1 MSLKGKYDIF
11 YDNEN
16 NVYQVR
22 TKSDAITISFIDDEK
37 ELIFKNII
45 DLYEKKDFYT
55 FQQIQRKLISKFPY
69 SKILDVI
76 QELYAVSILNSDNL
90 EESSEILKNET
101 DFLPWLNEEYK
112 SLSEIKIGFI
122 GEKELG
128 VKIKEKA
135 LLSKYKEV
143 SIRNLDGKVDESEI
157 KKIISE
163 NDFLI
168 VDSSVWDPYLMEQV
182 NDIALSL
189 NCPWLLIDGLIDP
202 VNYSI
207 GPIFHG
213 QDSGCYECY
222 RNRVR
227 SNDEFFSYTKVYE
240 NYLRENRKMAKP
252 DVVSEPIK
260 DIIANI
266 VVMDISKY
274 LGGWYPPETWRASL
288 IFNSQNY
295 QFSKHNFLK
304 APICYKCNPIL
315 DYNTSPWL
323 ESITLKS

>member
-1 MSLKGKYDIF
+1 MSLKEKYDVF
-11 YDNEN
+11 FDNEN

-22 TKSDAITISFIDDEK
+22 TKSDAITISFIDEEK
-37 ELIFKNII
+37 ELIFKDIL

-55 FQQIQRKLISKFPY
+55 FQQIQEKLISKFPY

-76 QELYAVSILNSDNL
+76 QELQAVSILNSDNL
-90 EESSEILKNET
+90 EENPEISKKET
-101 DFLPWLNEEYK
+101 AFLPWLNEEYK
-112 SLSEIKIGFI
+112 PLSEIRIGFI

-128 VKIKEKA
+128 EKIKEKA
-135 LLSKYKEV
+135 ITYKYKDIDINKLNDKTQE
-143 SIRNLDGKVDESEI
+143 SDIKNLMSL
-157 KKIISE
+157 
-163 NDFLI
+163 NDFVI
-168 VDSSVWDPYLMEQV
+168 VDSSIWNPYLMEQI
-182 NDIALSL
+182 NDIALTL

-202 VNYSI
+202 INYSI

-222 RNRVR
+222 RNRIR
-227 SNDEFFSYTKVYE
+227 SNDEFFPYTKAYE
-240 NYLRENRKMAKP
+240 NYLKQDKKTAKP
-252 DVVSEPIK
+252 DIVSESIK

-288 IFNSQNY
+288 IFNTQNY
-295 QFSKHNFLK
+295 QSSKHNFLK
-304 APICYKCNPIL
+304 APICYKCNPTL